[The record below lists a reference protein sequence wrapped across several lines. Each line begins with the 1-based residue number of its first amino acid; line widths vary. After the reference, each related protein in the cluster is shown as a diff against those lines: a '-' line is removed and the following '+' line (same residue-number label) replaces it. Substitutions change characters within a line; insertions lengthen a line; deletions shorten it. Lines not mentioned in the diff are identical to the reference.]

1 MSLSKTKVCSV
12 FKTPILTTN
21 YKNRLV
27 DEKRGLSS
35 YLVYLPELESK
46 LHNEKALGVIYVDAS
61 HFSFIEQKYG
71 ASYFEEIMKK
81 ISNALINIRGDAIR
95 KNDVIALSEVQGC
108 SFLIFLSE
116 PRKENGKDLLF
127 KEDVENACERVQE
140 YLYHTLFMDLYNYLN
155 KLPKINVGY
164 SMAIHNPMVE
174 IKRSIYHMIEE
185 AKNIALLQNSKT
197 ELQNRGRLQ
206 KIILEE
212 KIYTVYQPIIDLKTS
227 TVFGYEA
234 LSRGPPNSEIEA
246 PVILFTLA
254 EEIGLLFDLD
264 RLCRKRSI
272 INAKGKEDGKKLFVN
287 TLPNLIYDP
296 DFSAKNFV
304 EFLKEH
310 KIPVEDIVFEITERD
325 AIEQFAQFKKALNQ
339 YTKAGISIAIDD
351 VGAGYSSLEAIMEIE
366 PTYVKIDA
374 SIIRGIHQSKVKQ
387 DMLKALDM
395 LTKSVNAKTVAE
407 GVETKED
414 LLTLKEFNIDY
425 AQGYYFARPGPAFP
439 HPQNLD

>member
-1 MSLSKTKVCSV
+1 MN
-12 FKTPILTTN
+12 TN
-21 YKNRLV
+21 FKNRLI

-46 LHNEKALGVIYVDAS
+46 LLNEKALGVIYVDAN
-61 HFSFIEQKYG
+61 HLSFIEQKYG
-71 ASYFEEIMKK
+71 SNYFEEIMKK
-81 ISNALINIRGDAIR
+81 ISSALINIRGDAIR

-108 SFLIFLSE
+108 SFLLFLSE

-140 YLYHTLFMDLYNYLN
+140 YLYHTLFLDLYSYLN

-164 SMAIHNPMVE
+164 SMAIHNPMIE
-174 IKRSIYHMIEE
+174 TKRSIYHMIEE
-185 AKNIALLQNSKT
+185 ARNIALLQNSKT
-197 ELQNRGRLQ
+197 ELKNRGRLQ

-212 KIYTVYQPIIDLKTS
+212 KVTTVYQPIVDLRNS
-227 TVFGYEA
+227 TVFAYEA
-234 LSRGPPNSEIEA
+234 LSRGPANSEIEA
-246 PVILFTLA
+246 PSILFTLA

-272 INAKGKEDGKKLFVN
+272 INAKGKEPGKKLFVN

-296 DFSAKNFV
+296 DFSAETFM
-304 EFLKEH
+304 EFLQEQN
-310 KIPVEDIVFEITERD
+310 IPIEDIVFEITERA
-325 AIEQFAQFKKALNQ
+325 AIEQFVQFKKALSS
-339 YTKAGISIAIDD
+339 YIKKGISIAIDD
-351 VGAGYSSLEAIMEIE
+351 VGAGYSSLEAIVEIE
-366 PTYVKIDA
+366 PKYVKIDA

-387 DMLKALDM
+387 DILKALDM
-395 LTKSVNAKTVAE
+395 LTKSVNAETVAE

-414 LLTLKEFNIDY
+414 LEVLKDFNIDY
-425 AQGYYFARPGPAFP
+425 AQGYYFARPGPPFP